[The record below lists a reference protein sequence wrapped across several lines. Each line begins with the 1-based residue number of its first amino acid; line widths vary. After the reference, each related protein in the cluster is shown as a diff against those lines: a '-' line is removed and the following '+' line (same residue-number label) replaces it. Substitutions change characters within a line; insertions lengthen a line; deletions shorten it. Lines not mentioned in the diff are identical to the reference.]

1 MKLDIKFKSMS
12 GVEWRRFFFLCI
24 VTADFTLEVVA
35 QCISISLSLYSL
47 LNETL
52 SVDTSG

>member
-1 MKLDIKFKSMS
+1 MKKI
-12 GVEWRRFFFLCI
+12 FFLCI
-24 VTADFTLEVVA
+24 VTADFTFEVVA
-35 QCISISLSLYSL
+35 LCISISLSLYSL